1 MTTPADTKTF
11 VFTTTPYAH
20 TSPPREKLNDTTKIF
35 NVALTLDQALK
46 LQLGLQEGIRQIARY
61 KENSEAGR
69 RAAVNL
75 AIHLKVGRIAVCEA
89 KLPKAIKASKAPK
102 H

>member
-1 MTTPADTKTF
+1 MTTTTDTKTF

-20 TSPPREKLNDTTKIF
+20 TSPARENLTDATKIF

-46 LQLGLQEGIRQIARY
+46 LQLGLQEGIRKIARY
-61 KENSEAGR
+61 KENSETGR

-75 AIHLKVGRIAVCEA
+75 AIHLNVGRIAVCEA
-89 KLPKAIKASKAPK
+89 KLPKSK
-102 H
+102 

>member
-1 MTTPADTKTF
+1 MKPTNDTKTF
-11 VFTTTPYAH
+11 AFTTTPYAH
-20 TSPPREKLNDTTKIF
+20 TSPARDKLTAETKIF

-46 LQLGLQEGIRQIARY
+46 LQLGLQEGIRHIARY

-75 AIHLKVGRIAVCEA
+75 AIHLHVGRIAVCET
-89 KLPKAIKASKAPK
+89 KLPKQAKQPR
-102 H
+102 